1 LFGRESGLSCSPNT
15 IEVIIITGHDGEAAR
30 ETCMEMGAFA
40 YLQKP
45 LNINEFSE
53 VPQQVKEKVHR
64 AK

>member
-1 LFGRESGLSCSPNT
+1 
-15 IEVIIITGHDGEAAR
+15 
-30 ETCMEMGAFA
+30 MGAFA

-53 VPQQVKEKVHR
+53 VLQQVKEKVHR